1 MNGMCARLLNKK
13 NMYTLKRIGSRL
25 TDNAITVLMFTPVT
39 IAIYLYMLTDA
50 IADSESDVN
59 R

>member
-25 TDNAITVLMFTPVT
+25 TDNAITVLMFAPVT